1 MESST
6 QQEEIIAGAHK
17 LLENLYD
24 AHNVHFADPS
34 RRSQLEGGI
43 REIIAALP
51 PDVSCQPPRSRAQ
64 ALFIHGKALNALPEF
79 SAQAYQCLSKSLKL
93 DPALADA
100 WTAMGCCLVKKE
112 DFVGAQTCFEHAL
125 QREPNKE
132 SLQMLSM
139 VMRKLSAEPDER
151 LQLVIDAVS
160 RAQDAVKIDMTDSY
174 SWCKCLC
181 LCIALANSH
190 ADATT
195 NEMHHVVVDLLGN
208 AHLVHFF
215 EVSHDPEDLKR
226 VQRAYQQAVK
236 HLKRDR
242 CNPDLLFNQGVV
254 FKYLEQYSASVNSF
268 QCAGAEDPT
277 LPVEGE
283 IQAMVRYVSRVSEK
297 IENRV
302 GLKVKKFNSEI
313 AKLHKWIANLSKP
326 ALTFNELQIGP
337 NKNVVLSCKI
347 MACYAMGSDPVPVSF
362 VVADQEGTLMGL
374 SIYHVSV
381 DVYSIMKVFDI
392 IEISDPEVRCIQVD
406 WKQQIFAYKSLC
418 IETPSNVVVGDKRL
432 SPREAKLVVSKKLP
446 QS

>member
-174 SWCKCLC
+174 SWY
-181 LCIALANSH
+181 
-190 ADATT
+190 
-195 NEMHHVVVDLLGN
+195 LLGN

>member
-1 MESST
+1 MESAT
-6 QQEEIIAGAHK
+6 EQEEIIAGAHT

-24 AHNVHFADPS
+24 AHNVHFADTSS
-34 RRSQLEGGI
+34 RSHLEGGI

-139 VMRKLSAEPDER
+139 VMRKLSVEPDER

-160 RAQDAVKIDMTDSY
+160 RAQEAVKIDITDSY
-174 SWCKCLC
+174 SWY
-181 LCIALANSH
+181 
-190 ADATT
+190 
-195 NEMHHVVVDLLGN
+195 LLGN

-215 EVSHDPEDLKR
+215 EVSHNPEDLKR

-242 CNPDLLFNQGVV
+242 RNPDLLFNQGVV
-254 FKYLEQYSASVNSF
+254 FKYLEQYSASVHSF

-283 IQAMVRYVSRVSEK
+283 IQAMVRYVSRVSEI

-313 AKLHKWIANLSKP
+313 AKLQKWITNLTKP
-326 ALTFNELQIGP
+326 AMTFGGLQIGP
-337 NKNVVLSCKI
+337 NEDVVLSCKI

-392 IEISDPEVRCIQVD
+392 IEITNPEVRCIQVD

-418 IETPSNVVVGDKRL
+418 TETPSNVVVGDKRL
-432 SPREAKLVVSKKLP
+432 SPREAQWSISTKKPP